1 MVDIPV
7 YCDAQGEK
15 AANNVTDRVCGSG
28 GKHIEKKKQKQPKH
42 REEEEEAAEGGA
54 ENKVEDPKVLA
65 LSLKYPHRTP
75 INCILN

>member
-7 YCDAQGEK
+7 YCDGQGEK

-28 GKHIEKKKQKQPKH
+28 GKHIEKKKEQKQPKH

-54 ENKVEDPKVLA
+54 EHEVEEK
-65 LSLKYPHRTP
+65 
-75 INCILN
+75 